1 MPDSSTTYP
10 LITRDPI
17 TGDELL
23 VTRLEGAS
31 TGITVEGRFQ
41 FGWLGRLTAA
51 QLEFVRLL
59 ALYRGNIQKVAADLG
74 IAYNTA
80 RTRSDEIAAALN
92 PSDAATTMGDS
103 EATGDAIQ
111 RSRLAVLDRVLDG
124 ELSVDDALR
133 QLRAIEPGSFGH

>member
-1 MPDSSTTYP
+1 MRDSAHTFP
-10 LITRDPI
+10 VVTRDPI

-31 TGITVEGRFQ
+31 SGIVIEGRFH
-41 FGWLGRLTAA
+41 FGWLGRLAPA

-80 RTRSDEIAAALN
+80 RARSDEIAAALGAVSAEAEDD
-92 PSDAATTMGDS
+92 PAAR
-103 EATGDAIQ
+103 A
-111 RSRLAVLDRVLDG
+111 RLAVLDQVFG
-124 ELSVDDALR
+124 GSLSVEDALR
-133 QLRAIEPGSFGH
+133 QLKDLGSA